1 MRTLKLLIVFGIL
14 GAGIYVGTQL
24 IPPLF
29 ANYQFQDAIENEAI
43 ISSYSSKTEDEVRL
57 SVLKKAQDL
66 EIPLTA
72 DQITVQ
78 RAANRGITI
87 KAEYTVH
94 VDLPGYPVDLDF
106 HPASKNKPF

>member
-1 MRTLKLLIVFGIL
+1 MRTLKVLIALGIVA
-14 GAGIYVGTQL
+14 AGIYVGIQL

-29 ANYQFQDAIENEAI
+29 ANYRFQDAIENEAM
-43 ISSYSSKTEDEVRL
+43 ISSYTTKTEEEVRQ

-72 DQITVQ
+72 EQITVQ
-78 RAANRGITI
+78 RESNRSLTI

-106 HPASKNKPF
+106 HPGSKNKPI